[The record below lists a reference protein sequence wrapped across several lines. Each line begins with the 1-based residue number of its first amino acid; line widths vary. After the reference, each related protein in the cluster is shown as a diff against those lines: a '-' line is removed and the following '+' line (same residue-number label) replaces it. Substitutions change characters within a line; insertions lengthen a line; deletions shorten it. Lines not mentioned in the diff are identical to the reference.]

1 MSGSPRRRRVR
12 REEDISDQFRVTVPD
27 AEDLDQLRTRG
38 GVYRRGLYP
47 LGNRGN
53 APPEGTQSLPASS
66 RESSTE
72 PMDTDD
78 ARRASAEIY
87 RRIRQQAGLSR
98 SGSVGDVTLQPAPLG
113 IMTQGKLVL
122 RRRTPE
128 RSQTGQSNVEDPEVT
143 AGAVGGDTLLN
154 IPPCSMAEGPGEQ
167 SQSLFRPPM
176 SDPEV
181 DLERRRG
188 ARPKIIGPQMTQTK
202 KEEAKATSTEERALQ
217 VRGTDF
223 YLPLGGQ
230 PRISERKSWRA
241 PIVTEQGNPGIYVQI
256 DEWLPLYKGNI
267 YVVDEVTGRMYL
279 AKGEHLMRIA
289 ETAGHHPFQDHELS
303 MSQHI
308 PEREYFGQEGQELP
322 SGPRS
327 EIAREGRGDLDPP
340 TPAAGVVGEIGRTPI
355 PVAELTH
362 RPWEKLLPSVREHE
376 RKEPDQTGGT
386 TTPAQS
392 QGGVTGEAWSD
403 HEGREPEWAL
413 PRPSDPRRPLKVETG
428 GEKVTSQSAQR
439 QDMGSIEQRHPTP
452 RQQLLEADKRRKR
465 RLAALARDHIM
476 KLREERDR
484 LAYDWSEEYAERAS
498 SAKKS
503 GAGLGTLRAEYVHR
517 YNRLLEHEKQ
527 PHSDFFVNLSED
539 IEDELDFSEDRPA
552 DLSQYDQYF
561 EWDEAEYM
569 KLRFTAA
576 RHYASSG
583 HWTDAYAYVLRTH
596 PDNIPQHEDTYNR
609 NAQAWYYTNARINEL
624 IQEVEQILEVQDR
637 QVSEESQFGPPRDS
651 LVPPAHSTGAPSPI
665 GGTQGKEQRSREPP
679 ETTSTRKV
687 EGQGGKTAFKSP
699 HSPDQESQREERDS
713 VIDAV
718 KQITGAQTET
728 PGWRRMTV
736 GDTPEYHWDTGYDG
750 IQGFTSHLR
759 NRVSET
765 STPQGGQ
772 SPRGGPR
779 TPPEPQRQFKQLK
792 VYDETP
798 AGRPLPTLQQIRQA
812 NLRKI
817 FEEEGVDTPC
827 DICGSPHHDY
837 RNCTKEAYR
846 ESQDVRQSP
855 AKGRGSGVQCPNCNI
870 PHPGICPCAWCDQPG
885 HIAQDCMAH
894 FADVSMR
901 ARFPKREKIK
911 RSPIKHYECRH
922 CGESHPF
929 NIYCPNVR
937 DPPVIPGECRS
948 CGTTTREHAN
958 DCQYVALKDNIWLC
972 TYCQAQDHRYAD
984 CPQRALDQRAVV
996 RETRKNKKN
1005 KKEGKV
1011 KIVAGI
1017 MTREQESDSTPSPE
1031 REEGGVEA
1039 PSPQRLEGRRG
1050 YQRPLH
1056 GGYVSQPVT
1065 TPEEMMCSFCGGNT
1079 HDYRDCPT
1087 MHQYIREQADA
1098 LAQRRMGEYQQ
1109 PREWGGYEIPRQVP
1123 SYQGPYFRGGGPD
1136 ERGPKSGRGPSK
1148 KETQK
1153 QKIPT
1158 KSGETG
1164 EADPRSMGGMAP
1176 GGGGETP
1183 PPSKGGPPDDRRDDE
1198 SDEEEN
1204 EEDDT
1209 DEETVSVTSSSQVSA
1224 NRVKPLLWDNSKES
1238 EKGGQGGPPEDPND
1252 PSGGGNVEGGRRG
1265 PRGHRG
1271 QRGRTGPPGRDG
1283 AMGPRGPVGP
1293 RGFPGR
1299 DGLSTNGGPLTSTGL
1314 GIPPTFNANLSTI
1327 GMENSL
1333 HYLGE
1338 SLNHVMQFQQ
1348 NVNRNMVEHLNMTAK
1363 NHLLQGQALG
1373 QLVENTRQRE
1383 FDKLFDSIPVYD
1395 GEDPEKFEPWLS
1407 KLESACLVG
1416 KRDVREV
1423 AICSSTGPVLEVLNS
1438 IEDKEDWATHRDELR
1453 RCFSTNK
1460 TRVHAADLLSNFWCQ
1475 HANENLQSFIHQ
1487 YTKMH
1492 RQATGLK
1499 PENDYDLSQKVEFM
1513 KRIRNTQIAN
1523 KIIKSNGFKDYTR
1536 YSLQACFARALE
1548 LEGDFQVGEVVTP
1561 NYVQAQVLVAEGEG
1575 TTDMAAGDTNNDANP
1590 VGDQGTAP
1598 TGMYNPNVCW
1608 RCGQVG
1614 HFARD
1619 CPTQDPQPTKAL
1631 GRLHHTLEAETPIG
1645 RSLLNE
1651 FFNKLMRSERKQ
1663 EIAKAKL
1670 KKARQQLNVQAS
1682 PQQVQVGGGAIATT
1696 PAQTIPTPAGPSAIT
1711 PPQANVPRKAQVGR
1725 PARIA
1730 KPKPVPP
1737 AAAAAVAPK
1746 KVSPPKPRVTRSKTK
1761 NQPTTT
1767 PVAATDLETDIT
1779 APVDAEYDTD
1789 ELAELPT
1796 DSESEA
1802 MESEHGED
1810 PAQLEGQ

>member
-1 MSGSPRRRRVR
+1 MSGSPRRHRVR
-12 REEDISDQFRVTVPD
+12 REEDISGQFRVTVPD

-98 SGSVGDVTLQPAPLG
+98 SGSVGDITLQPAPLG

-122 RRRTPE
+122 RRGTPE
-128 RSQTGQSNVEDPEVT
+128 QTQAGQSSVENPETT
-143 AGAVGGDTLLN
+143 AGAVGGVTLLN

-181 DLERRRG
+181 DLECRRG
-188 ARPKIIGPQMTQTK
+188 ARPKVTGPQMTQTK
-202 KEEAKATSTEERALQ
+202 KEEAKAASTEEHALQ

-289 ETAGHHPFQDHELS
+289 ETASHRPFQDHELS
-303 MSQHI
+303 MSRHI
-308 PEREYFGQEGQELP
+308 PEREYFGQGGQEPPL
-322 SGPRS
+322 GPRP

-340 TPAAGVVGEIGRTPI
+340 TPAVGVVGEIGRTPI
-355 PVAELTH
+355 PVAESTRH
-362 RPWEKLLPSVREHE
+362 PGEKLLPSVREHE
-376 RKEPDQTGGT
+376 GEEPDQTGGT
-386 TTPAQS
+386 ATPAQS
-392 QGGVTGEAWSD
+392 QGGAVGEARGD

-413 PRPSDPRRPLKVETG
+413 PRPSDPRGPPKVETG
-428 GEKVTSQSAQR
+428 GEEATSRGTQR
-439 QDMGSIEQRHPTP
+439 RDGGSTEQRHLTP

-498 SAKKS
+498 SARQS
-503 GAGLGTLRAEYVHR
+503 GVGLDTLRAEYVHR
-517 YNRLLEHEKQ
+517 YNRLLEREKQ

-539 IEDELDFSEDRPA
+539 FEDELDFNEDRPA

-576 RHYASSG
+576 RHYASRG
-583 HWTDAYAYVLRTH
+583 HWTDAYAYVLRTR

-609 NAQAWYYTNARINEL
+609 NAQAWHYTNARINEL
-624 IQEVEQILEVQDR
+624 IQEVERILETQDR
-637 QVSEESQFGPPRDS
+637 QMSEESQFGPPRDS
-651 LVPPAHSTGAPSPI
+651 LIPPVHSTGAPSPVR
-665 GGTQGKEQRSREPP
+665 GTQREEQESREPP
-679 ETTSTRKV
+679 ETTSARRV
-687 EGQGGKTAFKSP
+687 GGQGERTAFKSP
-699 HSPDQESQREERDS
+699 HSPDQESQKEERDS

-718 KQITGAQTET
+718 KQITGGQTET
-728 PGWRRMTV
+728 PGRGRMTV

-750 IQGFTSHLR
+750 VQGFSSHLR

-779 TPPEPQRQFKQLK
+779 MPPEPQRQFKQLK
-792 VYDETP
+792 IYDETP

-846 ESQDVRQSP
+846 ESQDVRQSS
-855 AKGRGSGVQCPNCNI
+855 AKGRGPRGQCPNCNI
-870 PHPGICPCAWCDQPG
+870 SHPGICPCAWCDQPG

-894 FADVSMR
+894 FADDSMR
-901 ARFPKREKIK
+901 ARFPKKEKMK
-911 RSPIKHYECRH
+911 RTPIKHYECRR
-922 CGESHPF
+922 CGGSHPF

-958 DCQYVALKDNIWLC
+958 DCQYVAIKDNIGLC

-984 CPQRALDQRAVV
+984 CPQRALDQEAVA

-1005 KKEGKV
+1005 KKRGKV

-1017 MTREQESDSTPSPE
+1017 MTREQESDSTLSPE
-1031 REEGGVEA
+1031 KEEGAVGTL
-1039 PSPQRLEGRRG
+1039 SPRKLDGRRG

-1056 GGYVSQPVT
+1056 GGYLSQPVM
-1065 TPEEMMCSFCGGNT
+1065 TPKEVMCSFCGGNT

-1109 PREWGGYEIPRQVP
+1109 PREWEGYEIPRQVP

-1136 ERGPKSGRGPSK
+1136 ERGPKSGQGPSR

-1158 KSGETG
+1158 TSGETG
-1164 EADPRSMGGMAP
+1164 SAYPHFMGGIAP
-1176 GGGGETP
+1176 GGGGGTP
-1183 PPSKGGPPDDRRDDE
+1183 
-1198 SDEEEN
+1198 
-1204 EEDDT
+1204 
-1209 DEETVSVTSSSQVSA
+1209 
-1224 NRVKPLLWDNSKES
+1224 
-1238 EKGGQGGPPEDPND
+1238 
-1252 PSGGGNVEGGRRG
+1252 
-1265 PRGHRG
+1265 H
-1271 QRGRTGPPGRDG
+1271 
-1283 AMGPRGPVGP
+1283 
-1293 RGFPGR
+1293 
-1299 DGLSTNGGPLTSTGL
+1299 
-1314 GIPPTFNANLSTI
+1314 
-1327 GMENSL
+1327 
-1333 HYLGE
+1333 
-1338 SLNHVMQFQQ
+1338 
-1348 NVNRNMVEHLNMTAK
+1348 
-1363 NHLLQGQALG
+1363 
-1373 QLVENTRQRE
+1373 
-1383 FDKLFDSIPVYD
+1383 
-1395 GEDPEKFEPWLS
+1395 
-1407 KLESACLVG
+1407 
-1416 KRDVREV
+1416 
-1423 AICSSTGPVLEVLNS
+1423 
-1438 IEDKEDWATHRDELR
+1438 
-1453 RCFSTNK
+1453 
-1460 TRVHAADLLSNFWCQ
+1460 
-1475 HANENLQSFIHQ
+1475 
-1487 YTKMH
+1487 
-1492 RQATGLK
+1492 
-1499 PENDYDLSQKVEFM
+1499 
-1513 KRIRNTQIAN
+1513 
-1523 KIIKSNGFKDYTR
+1523 
-1536 YSLQACFARALE
+1536 
-1548 LEGDFQVGEVVTP
+1548 QVGEVP
-1561 NYVQAQVLVAEGEG
+1561 RMMEG
-1575 TTDMAAGDTNNDANP
+1575 MMN
-1590 VGDQGTAP
+1590 Q
-1598 TGMYNPNVCW
+1598 M
-1608 RCGQVG
+1608 R
-1614 HFARD
+1614 R
-1619 CPTQDPQPTKAL
+1619 KMRRMIL
-1631 GRLHHTLEAETPIG
+1631 MK
-1645 RSLLNE
+1645 
-1651 FFNKLMRSERKQ
+1651 KLYQ
-1663 EIAKAKL
+1663 
-1670 KKARQQLNVQAS
+1670 
-1682 PQQVQVGGGAIATT
+1682 
-1696 PAQTIPTPAGPSAIT
+1696 
-1711 PPQANVPRKAQVGR
+1711 
-1725 PARIA
+1725 
-1730 KPKPVPP
+1730 
-1737 AAAAAVAPK
+1737 
-1746 KVSPPKPRVTRSKTK
+1746 
-1761 NQPTTT
+1761 
-1767 PVAATDLETDIT
+1767 
-1779 APVDAEYDTD
+1779 
-1789 ELAELPT
+1789 
-1796 DSESEA
+1796 
-1802 MESEHGED
+1802 
-1810 PAQLEGQ
+1810 